1 MNPYDFQ
8 SLVAGLLRGM
18 DYHLAWIAPPGPDK
32 GVDIIAHTDPL
43 GIKGPR
49 IKVQVKR
56 QEAKVTAQTL
66 RSFMGII
73 EEGDAGL
80 FVSTGGF
87 TKDAEGE
94 ARQKEKKRLML
105 VDLERL
111 FDLWVEYYDEIPENY
126 QRLLPLRKVY
136 FLAPND

>member
-1 MNPYDFQ
+1 
-8 SLVAGLLRGM
+8 
-18 DYHLAWIAPPGPDK
+18 
-32 GVDIIAHTDPL
+32 
-43 GIKGPR
+43 
-49 IKVQVKR
+49 
-56 QEAKVTAQTL
+56 
-66 RSFMGII
+66 
-73 EEGDAGL
+73 
-80 FVSTGGF
+80 VSTGGF